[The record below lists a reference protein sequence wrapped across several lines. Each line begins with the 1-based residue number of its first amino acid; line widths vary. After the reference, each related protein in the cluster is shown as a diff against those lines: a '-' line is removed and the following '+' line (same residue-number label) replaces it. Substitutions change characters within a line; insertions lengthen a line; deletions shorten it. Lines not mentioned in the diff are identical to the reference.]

1 MTTVKH
7 SGEDVAWYA
16 LSPEDVAGQIGVDPD
31 RGLDAGEVTR
41 RLAEYGPNELATEP
55 PPSVWVVGR
64 GQLANPMNI
73 MLLIVSGASFAI
85 GQVATGVVVLGL
97 VVFNVV
103 MGSAQ
108 ELKARASVEALA
120 QLQVPRARVR
130 RSGQV
135 EEIESTRLVPGDVVL
150 LEAGDVVPADGR
162 IVTSA
167 TLEVQ
172 EAALTGESA
181 PIPKDRVTLPE
192 GEIALGDRTNL
203 VFQNTQVTR
212 GTATSVVTATGQ
224 ATQMG
229 QIAGMV
235 TATKRSRSPLQ
246 RELDGM
252 TKVFGLIAFLAV
264 AVIAIFGLV
273 RGQDTTTLVLLCI
286 STAIASIPTGLPTFV
301 QAMLSSGARRLAESK
316 AVVKSLTDVETL
328 GGTTLINSDKTG
340 TLTMNAMTATTM
352 LAGGE
357 WFKIEGPGYKKAGAI
372 LGVAGGELPDFRRL
386 SQGLTL
392 CTDATVGD
400 DESVIGDPT
409 EAAFVVL
416 AAKMG
421 ADAVETRNA
430 LPRRAEVPFDS
441 EYKFMATF
449 HDCPDWL
456 AGGILQQPH
465 LVSVKGAPDVVVER
479 CGRALWHGEQVPIA
493 TVRDEILAANRQL
506 SERGLR
512 VLAFAARD
520 LDDAAM
526 SAALADPMAAVTDL
540 VFVALVGIMDPLRTE
555 AKDAVRVALDAGID
569 VRMITGDHTVTARA
583 IADELGLGPGVITGT
598 ELQHLTDAE
607 VIDQLPALHVFGRV
621 APEDKLR
628 LARLMQESGQV
639 VAMTGDAVNDA
650 AALKQ
655 ADVGVAMGSG
665 SEVSKQ
671 AAKIVLTDDN
681 FATLV
686 RAVDLGRDIYRR
698 INSYVKLQLTI
709 LSSVLQLMV
718 FATILNINGGVAL
731 FPLQLLFAK
740 FFVVITVV
748 IGFIVDVPDPGV
760 MQRPPRKPGTK
771 IVNTPQIIRWVVTGF
786 VVAVTALA
794 VLEWGPGKP
803 STTHASVN
811 MTMAFAIVSL
821 SAVNIG
827 LIMRRERQAPWASP
841 LFPYLG
847 WIILGW
853 ILTWAAVELHML
865 QRLLDTTSLTGREWV
880 IVLGLSLL
888 APAVVAVDK
897 AIQLSR
903 QRKAPIEA
911 NEELTALPPLPNFL
925 FQRDPS
931 CWIFDGVTLN
941 PMTKPARKP
950 ETMIMEVIY
959 RFHPM
964 FAAEQF
970 PIWLGGAGEDW
981 GRAHVEGGDVQPIG
995 NGTVMIGMGERT
1007 TPQAVLWIA
1016 RSLFRA
1022 GSAKQVLAVHLP
1034 KSRSYMHLDTVITMC
1049 DRDLVTLFPQVVG
1062 GARIWAIRPGES
1074 PDDLVTEEQ
1083 QGTLPELMARAL
1095 GVAKMR
1101 VIETGGDS
1109 FEAEREQWDDGNN
1122 VVALEPGVVVAY
1134 ERNTGTNTALR
1145 KAGIE
1150 VITIAGFELG
1160 KGRGGGHCMT
1170 CPLQRDPA
1178 F

>member
-1 MTTVKH
+1 MTAVQHPAETPV
-7 SGEDVAWYA
+7 WYA
-16 LSPEDVAGQIGVDPD
+16 LSAEAAAGRLGVDPGE
-31 RGLDAGEVTR
+31 GLDTGEAER
-41 RLAEYGPNELATEP
+41 RLGEYGPNELPTEP
-55 PPSVWVVGR
+55 PPSMWAIAR
-64 GQLANPMNI
+64 DQLVNPMNI
-73 MLLIVSGASFAI
+73 MLLMVVGASLAI
-85 GQVATGVVVLGL
+85 VQIATALVVLAL

-103 MGSAQ
+103 MGTSQ

-120 QLQVPRARVR
+120 KLQVPHARVR

-135 EEIESTRLVPGDVVL
+135 AELESTGLVPGDVVL

-162 IVTSA
+162 IISSA

-181 PIPKDRVTLPE
+181 PVAKDPVTLPE
-192 GEIALGDRTNL
+192 GEVALGDRTNL

-212 GTATSVVTATGQ
+212 GTATFVVTGTGR

-235 TATKRSRSPLQ
+235 TATKRSKSPLQ

-264 AVIAIFGLV
+264 LVIAVFGLV
-273 RGQDTTTLVLLCI
+273 RGMDITTLVLLCI

-301 QAMLSSGARRLAESK
+301 EAMLSSGSRRLAEAK
-316 AVVKSLTDVETL
+316 AVVKSLSDVETL
-328 GGTTLINSDKTG
+328 GGTTVINSDKTG
-340 TLTMNAMTATTM
+340 TLTMNAMTATQM
-352 LAGGE
+352 LGGGD
-357 WFKIEGPGYKKAGAI
+357 WFKIEGPGYQKTGAI
-372 LGVAGGELPDFRRL
+372 LGVAGGKLPDFHRL
-386 SQGLTL
+386 AMGLVL
-392 CTDATVGD
+392 CTDATVAD
-400 DESVIGDPT
+400 DGSVIGDPT

-421 ADAVETRNA
+421 VDAGHTREA

-449 HDCPDWL
+449 HDRPDWL
-456 AGGILQQPH
+456 AGGIITQPH
-465 LVSVKGAPDVVVER
+465 FASVKGAPDVVLKR
-479 CGRALWHGEQVPIA
+479 CSHALWHGEVVPVA
-493 TVRDEILAANRQL
+493 AVRDEILAANRKL

-540 VFVALVGIMDPLRTE
+540 VFVALVGIMDPLRAE
-555 AKDAVRVALDAGID
+555 AKDAVRTALGAGVD

-583 IADELGLGPGVITGT
+583 IADDLGLGPGVITGT
-598 ELQHLTDAE
+598 ELQHLPDDQ
-607 VIDQLPALHVFGRV
+607 VIEQLPRLHVFGRV

-628 LARLMQESGQV
+628 LARLMQQSGDV

-698 INSYVKLQLTI
+698 ISTYIRMQLTI

-718 FATILNINGGVAL
+718 YATIFNINGGVAL

-748 IGFIVDVPDPGV
+748 IGFIADVPDPGV

-771 IVNTPQIIRWVVTGF
+771 IVNTPQIIRWFVTGL
-786 VVAVTALA
+786 VVAASALC
-794 VLEWGPGKP
+794 VLVWGPGNP
-803 STTHASVN
+803 STDHASAS

-827 LIMRRERQAPWASP
+827 LVMRRERQAPWSSP
-841 LFPYLG
+841 VFPYLG

-853 ILTWAAVELHML
+853 VITWAAVELNML
-865 QRLLDTTSLTGREWV
+865 QRLLDTTSLSGREWIVV
-880 IVLGLSLL
+880 IALSLL
-888 APAVVAVDK
+888 APAVVATDK
-897 AIQLSR
+897 LIQLSR
-903 QRKAPIEA
+903 QRKTPAPEA
-911 NEELTALPPLPNFL
+911 
-925 FQRDPS
+925 
-931 CWIFDGVTLN
+931 
-941 PMTKPARKP
+941 ARP
-950 ETMIMEVIY
+950 
-959 RFHPM
+959 
-964 FAAEQF
+964 
-970 PIWLGGAGEDW
+970 
-981 GRAHVEGGDVQPIG
+981 QP
-995 NGTVMIGMGERT
+995 R
-1007 TPQAVLWIA
+1007 
-1016 RSLFRA
+1016 
-1022 GSAKQVLAVHLP
+1022 LAVP
-1034 KSRSYMHLDTVITMC
+1034 V
-1049 DRDLVTLFPQVVG
+1049 
-1062 GARIWAIRPGES
+1062 
-1074 PDDLVTEEQ
+1074 
-1083 QGTLPELMARAL
+1083 
-1095 GVAKMR
+1095 
-1101 VIETGGDS
+1101 
-1109 FEAEREQWDDGNN
+1109 
-1122 VVALEPGVVVAY
+1122 
-1134 ERNTGTNTALR
+1134 
-1145 KAGIE
+1145 
-1150 VITIAGFELG
+1150 
-1160 KGRGGGHCMT
+1160 
-1170 CPLQRDPA
+1170 QR
-1178 F
+1178 

>member
-1 MTTVKH
+1 MTTVKD
-7 SGEDVAWYA
+7 SGKDIAWYA
-16 LSPEDVAGQIGVDPD
+16 LSAEDAARQLGVDPNQGLGAD
-31 RGLDAGEVTR
+31 AVRG
-41 RLAEYGPNELATEP
+41 RLAEYGPNELPVEP

-97 VVFNVV
+97 VIFNVV
-103 MGSAQ
+103 MGSSQ

-120 QLQVPRARVR
+120 QLQVPRARLR
-130 RSGQV
+130 RSGEV
-135 EEIESTRLVPGDVVL
+135 EEIESTQLVPGDVVL

-162 IVTSA
+162 IVSSA

-181 PIPKDRVTLPE
+181 PVAKDRVTLPE
-192 GEIALGDRTNL
+192 GEVALGDRTNL

-212 GTATSVVTATGQ
+212 GTATFVVTATGQ

-252 TKVFGLIAFLAV
+252 TKVFGLVAWLAV
-264 AVIAIFGLV
+264 AIIAVFGIA
-273 RGQDTTTLVLLCI
+273 RGQELSTLLLLCI

-328 GGTTLINSDKTG
+328 GGTTVINSDKTG

-352 LAGGE
+352 LAGGD
-357 WFKIEGPGYKKAGAI
+357 WFKIEGPGYKKTGAI

-386 SQGLTL
+386 SLGLTL

-421 ADAVETRNA
+421 ADAAETREA

-449 HDCPDWL
+449 HDCPEWL

-465 LVSVKGAPDVVVER
+465 LVSVKGAPDVVVQR
-479 CGRALWHGEQVPIA
+479 CGHVLWHGEQVPISA
-493 TVRDEILAANRQL
+493 VRDQILAANRQL

-526 SAALADPMAAVTDL
+526 SAALAEPMAAVTDL
-540 VFVALVGIMDPLRTE
+540 VFVALVGIMDPLRAE
-555 AKDAVRVALDAGID
+555 ARDAVHVALDAGID

-598 ELQHLTDAE
+598 ELQHLPDAE
-607 VIDQLPALHVFGRV
+607 VIGQLPGLHVFGRV

-628 LARLMQESGQV
+628 LARLMQESGEV

-655 ADVGVAMGSG
+655 ADIGVAMGSG

-698 INSYVKLQLTI
+698 ISSYVKLQLTI

-718 FATILNINGGVAL
+718 YATILNINSGVAL

-771 IVNTPQIIRWVVTGF
+771 IVNTPQVIRWVVSGF
-786 VVAVTALA
+786 VVAATALA
-794 VLEWGPGKP
+794 VLAWGPGKP
-803 STTHASVN
+803 STTHASVS

-841 LFPYLG
+841 VFPYLG

-865 QRLLDTTSLTGREWV
+865 QRLLDTTSLTGRQWV
-880 IVLGLSLL
+880 VVLVLSLL
-888 APAVVAVDK
+888 APAVVGVDK
-897 AIQLSR
+897 AIHLSR
-903 QRKAPIEA
+903 QRKAHGKA
-911 NEELTALPPLPNFL
+911 HA
-925 FQRDPS
+925 DP
-931 CWIFDGVTLN
+931 
-941 PMTKPARKP
+941 
-950 ETMIMEVIY
+950 
-959 RFHPM
+959 
-964 FAAEQF
+964 
-970 PIWLGGAGEDW
+970 
-981 GRAHVEGGDVQPIG
+981 
-995 NGTVMIGMGERT
+995 RT
-1007 TPQAVLWIA
+1007 P
-1016 RSLFRA
+1016 R
-1022 GSAKQVLAVHLP
+1022 QV
-1034 KSRSYMHLDTVITMC
+1034 RM
-1049 DRDLVTLFPQVVG
+1049 
-1062 GARIWAIRPGES
+1062 
-1074 PDDLVTEEQ
+1074 
-1083 QGTLPELMARAL
+1083 
-1095 GVAKMR
+1095 
-1101 VIETGGDS
+1101 
-1109 FEAEREQWDDGNN
+1109 
-1122 VVALEPGVVVAY
+1122 
-1134 ERNTGTNTALR
+1134 
-1145 KAGIE
+1145 
-1150 VITIAGFELG
+1150 
-1160 KGRGGGHCMT
+1160 
-1170 CPLQRDPA
+1170 
-1178 F
+1178 

>member
-1 MTTVKH
+1 MTTTKQPA
-7 SGEDVAWYA
+7 SKQPASEASWYA
-16 LSPEDVAGQIGVDPD
+16 RPAEDAAAQLGVDPD
-31 RGLDAGEVTR
+31 QGLGTDAAQQ
-41 RLAEYGPNELATEP
+41 RLTEYGPNELPTEP
-55 PPSVWVVGR
+55 PPSVWMVAR

-73 MLLIVSGASFAI
+73 MLLIVCAASFAI
-85 GQVATGVVVLGL
+85 GQVATGVVVFGL
-97 VVFNVV
+97 VAFNVV
-103 MGSAQ
+103 MGTNQ
-108 ELKARASVEALA
+108 EMKARASVEALA
-120 QLQVPRARVR
+120 KMQVPHARVR

-135 EEIESTRLVPGDVVL
+135 EEIESTKLVPGDIVL

-181 PIPKDRVTLPE
+181 PIAKDRVTLPE
-192 GEIALGDRTNL
+192 GEVALGDRTNL
-203 VFQNTQVTR
+203 VYQNTQVTR
-212 GTATSVVTATGQ
+212 GAATFVVTATGQ
-224 ATQMG
+224 ATEMG
-229 QIAGMV
+229 RIAGMV

-252 TKVFGLIAFLAV
+252 TKVFGLVAWLAV
-264 AVIAIFGLV
+264 AVIAIFGIA
-273 RGQDTTTLVLLCI
+273 RGQELSTLVLLCI

-301 QAMLSSGARRLAESK
+301 QAMLSSGARRLAEAK

-328 GGTTLINSDKTG
+328 GGTTVINSDKTG

-352 LAGGE
+352 LAGGD
-357 WFKIEGPGYKKAGAI
+357 WFRIEGPGYRKSGAI
-372 LGVAGGELPDFRRL
+372 LGVAGGEPPDFRRL
-386 SQGLTL
+386 AMGLTL
-392 CTDATVGD
+392 CTDATVAD

-421 ADAVETRNA
+421 VDAVQTREA

-449 HDCPDWL
+449 HDRTDSL

-465 LVSVKGAPDVVVER
+465 FASVKGAPDVVLGR
-479 CGRALWHGEQVPIA
+479 CSLALWHGQQVPIA
-493 TVRDEILAANRQL
+493 TVRDEILAANREL
-506 SERGLR
+506 SGRGLR

-520 LDDAAM
+520 LHDATM
-526 SAALADPMAAVTDL
+526 SAAVAEPMAAVTDL
-540 VFVALVGIMDPLRTE
+540 MFVALVGIMDPLRAE
-555 AKDAVRVALDAGID
+555 AKDAVHVALNAGID

-598 ELQHLTDAE
+598 ELQHLPDAE
-607 VIDQLPALHVFGRV
+607 VVERLPRLHVFGRV

-655 ADVGVAMGSG
+655 ADIGVAMGSG

-698 INSYVKLQLTI
+698 ISTYVRLQLTI

-718 FATILNINGGVAL
+718 YATIFNINGGVAL
-731 FPLQLLFAK
+731 FPLQLLFCK

-771 IVNTPQIIRWVVTGF
+771 IVNRPQIIRWVVTGF

-803 STTHASVN
+803 STTHASVA

-827 LIMRRERQAPWASP
+827 LVMRRERQAPWASP
-841 LFPYLG
+841 VFPYLG

-853 ILTWAAVELHML
+853 VLTWAAVELQPL
-865 QRLLDTTSLTGREWV
+865 QRLLDTTSLSGGQSGTV
-880 IVLGLSLL
+880 IGLSLI
-888 APAVVAVDK
+888 APAVVGIDK
-897 AIQLSR
+897 AIQLSH
-903 QRKAPIEA
+903 QR
-911 NEELTALPPLPNFL
+911 
-925 FQRDPS
+925 
-931 CWIFDGVTLN
+931 N
-941 PMTKPARKP
+941 PRVSP
-950 ETMIMEVIY
+950 
-959 RFHPM
+959 
-964 FAAEQF
+964 
-970 PIWLGGAGEDW
+970 
-981 GRAHVEGGDVQPIG
+981 DV
-995 NGTVMIGMGERT
+995 ERT
-1007 TPQAVLWIA
+1007 PEPVA
-1016 RSLFRA
+1016 RL
-1022 GSAKQVLAVHLP
+1022 
-1034 KSRSYMHLDTVITMC
+1034 
-1049 DRDLVTLFPQVVG
+1049 
-1062 GARIWAIRPGES
+1062 
-1074 PDDLVTEEQ
+1074 
-1083 QGTLPELMARAL
+1083 GT
-1095 GVAKMR
+1095 
-1101 VIETGGDS
+1101 
-1109 FEAEREQWDDGNN
+1109 
-1122 VVALEPGVVVAY
+1122 
-1134 ERNTGTNTALR
+1134 
-1145 KAGIE
+1145 
-1150 VITIAGFELG
+1150 
-1160 KGRGGGHCMT
+1160 
-1170 CPLQRDPA
+1170 
-1178 F
+1178 

>member
-1 MTTVKH
+1 MTIVKPGVEPVSWYTL
-7 SGEDVAWYA
+7 SGDAAAERLDV
-16 LSPEDVAGQIGVDPD
+16 SPDQ
-31 RGLDAGEVTR
+31 GLGAGEVTR
-41 RLAEYGPNELATEP
+41 RLGEYGPNELPTEL
-55 PPSVWVVGR
+55 PPSRWEVAR
-64 GQLANPMNI
+64 GQLSNPMNV
-73 MLLIVSGASFAI
+73 MLLIVGVASLVI
-85 GQVATGVVVLGL
+85 GQVATAVVVLAL
-97 VVFNVV
+97 VAFNVI
-103 MGSAQ
+103 MGSNQ

-120 QLQVPRARVR
+120 ELQVPRARVR

-135 EEIESTRLVPGDVVL
+135 EEIESTGLVPGDVVL

-162 IVTSA
+162 ILVSA
-167 TLEVQ
+167 SLELQ

-181 PIPKDRVTLPE
+181 PVSKDRSTLPP
-192 GEIALGDRTNL
+192 GETALGDRTNL

-212 GTATSVVTATGQ
+212 GTATYVVTATGQ
-224 ATQMG
+224 ATEMG
-229 QIAGMV
+229 QIADMV
-235 TATKRSRSPLQ
+235 TGTKRTRSPLQ

-252 TKVFGLIAFLAV
+252 TKVFGLVAWLAV
-264 AVIAIFGLV
+264 AVIAIFGIA
-273 RGQDTTTLVLLCI
+273 RGQEVKTLLLLCV
-286 STAIASIPTGLPTFV
+286 STAISAIPTGLPTFV

-328 GGTTLINSDKTG
+328 GGTTVINSDKTG
-340 TLTMNAMTATTM
+340 TLTLNAMTATTM
-352 LAGGE
+352 LAGGD
-357 WFKIEGPGYKKAGAI
+357 WFQIEGAGYRKTGAI
-372 LGVAGGELPDFRRL
+372 LGVGGREAPDFSRL
-386 SQGLTL
+386 ALGLTL

-421 ADAVETRNA
+421 TDAVQTRQS

-449 HDCPDWL
+449 HDRPRWL
-456 AGGILQQPH
+456 TGGMLH
-465 LVSVKGAPDVVVER
+465 DSHFECVKGAPDVVLER
-479 CGRALWHGEQVPIA
+479 CSLALWHGEQVPVG

-520 LDDAAM
+520 IDDTEM

-555 AKDAVRVALDAGID
+555 AKDAVRVALAAGID

-598 ELQHLTDAE
+598 ELSHLTDVE
-607 VIDQLPALHVFGRV
+607 VIEQLHQLHVFGRV

-628 LARLMQESGQV
+628 LARLMQESGEV

-698 INSYVKLQLTI
+698 ISSYVRLQLTI

-718 FATILNINGGVAL
+718 YATILNINKGVAP

-771 IVNTPQIIRWVVTGF
+771 IVNPPQIVRWVVTGF
-786 VVAVTALA
+786 IIAACALG
-794 VLEWGPGKP
+794 VLAWGPDEP
-803 STTHASVN
+803 STTEPSVV

-821 SAVNIG
+821 SAVNVG
-827 LIMRRERQAPWASP
+827 LVLRREREAPWSSP

-853 ILTWAAVELHML
+853 VLTWLAVELNPL
-865 QRLLDTTSLTGREWV
+865 QRLLDTTSLTGDQWLV
-880 IVLGLSLL
+880 AIGLSLV

-897 AIQLSR
+897 VVQLSR
-903 QRKAPIEA
+903 QRRQ
-911 NEELTALPPLPNFL
+911 T
-925 FQRDPS
+925 
-931 CWIFDGVTLN
+931 
-941 PMTKPARKP
+941 
-950 ETMIMEVIY
+950 
-959 RFHPM
+959 
-964 FAAEQF
+964 
-970 PIWLGGAGEDW
+970 
-981 GRAHVEGGDVQPIG
+981 
-995 NGTVMIGMGERT
+995 
-1007 TPQAVLWIA
+1007 
-1016 RSLFRA
+1016 RA
-1022 GSAKQVLAVHLP
+1022 GAASA
-1034 KSRSYMHLDTVITMC
+1034 
-1049 DRDLVTLFPQVVG
+1049 G
-1062 GARIWAIRPGES
+1062 
-1074 PDDLVTEEQ
+1074 
-1083 QGTLPELMARAL
+1083 
-1095 GVAKMR
+1095 
-1101 VIETGGDS
+1101 
-1109 FEAEREQWDDGNN
+1109 
-1122 VVALEPGVVVAY
+1122 
-1134 ERNTGTNTALR
+1134 
-1145 KAGIE
+1145 
-1150 VITIAGFELG
+1150 
-1160 KGRGGGHCMT
+1160 
-1170 CPLQRDPA
+1170 
-1178 F
+1178 